1 MKEIILIKLGEIVLK
16 GLNRQSFEFALIRNL
31 RRRLEPLG
39 KFDIREAQSTI
50 YVEPLE
56 DGIDWKLRRSAWGRC
71 SA

>member
-31 RRRLEPLG
+31 RRRLEPVSYTHLDVY
-39 KFDIREAQSTI
+39 KRQ
-50 YVEPLE
+50 
-56 DGIDWKLRRSAWGRC
+56 KLYCFISSANSFK